1 MRTPSQPSCR
11 LATNPRNLDC
21 LKFVIGFYAKKLIQ
35 FAKHSGFSVYLVSL
49 NRSKLAPMKLNS
61 KLTLLGSIT
70 SLLVS
75 PALHA
80 DDGAAACSVVDL
92 AEVPELIYCE
102 PDVQIVEC
110 FDNFVDCPVSE
121 DFPIRVDL
129 GEWVET
135 GDVDGADLIEPDLV
149 EPDLV
154 EPELVDCEL
163 GGQEET
169 TEPEVVICEK
179 GDFLEEGELA
189 VDVEEGGIP
198 LDWLKRGHLENP
210 EVMFQN
216 TAILDGAVPTAF
228 QAASTGAPARELR
241 QDEHA
246 SAIEIKAASAQA
258 PIKIEK
264 KETIALVKAG
274 RVFLR

>member
-1 MRTPSQPSCR
+1 M
-11 LATNPRNLDC
+11 
-21 LKFVIGFYAKKLIQ
+21 IGFDEKKLIQ
-35 FAKHSGFSVYLVSL
+35 FLQDSGFSVYPASF
-49 NRSKLAPMKLNS
+49 NRPKLISMKLKS

-92 AEVPELIYCE
+92 VEAPEPIHCE
-102 PDVQIVEC
+102 PDVQISEC
-110 FDNFVDCPVSE
+110 FENIVTCPMPEV
-121 DFPIRVDL
+121 FPISGEL

-135 GDVDGADLIEPDLV
+135 GDVDGAELIEPELI
-149 EPDLV
+149 
-154 EPELVDCEL
+154 EPELIEPELIEPELIEPELIEPELIECEL
-163 GGQEET
+163 GGQDET
-169 TEPEVVICEK
+169 TEPEVVICEE
-179 GDFLEEGELA
+179 GEFLEEGELA
-189 VDVEEGGIP
+189 VDEEEGGIP
-198 LDWLKRGHLENP
+198 LDWVKRGHLENP
-210 EVMFQN
+210 EMMFQN
-216 TAILDGAVPTAF
+216 TAMLDGAAPTAF
-228 QAASTGAPARELR
+228 QAASTGASVRELR

-258 PIKIEK
+258 PIKVEK

>member
-1 MRTPSQPSCR
+1 
-11 LATNPRNLDC
+11 
-21 LKFVIGFYAKKLIQ
+21 
-35 FAKHSGFSVYLVSL
+35 
-49 NRSKLAPMKLNS
+49 MKLKS
-61 KLTLLGSIT
+61 KLTLLGSVT

-80 DDGAAACSVVDL
+80 DDGAAACSVANLVE
-92 AEVPELIYCE
+92 APELIYCE

-110 FDNFVDCPVSE
+110 FDNLVDCPVPE
-121 DFPIRVDL
+121 DFPISVEL

-135 GDVDGADLIEPDLV
+135 GDVDGADLTEPDLT
-149 EPDLV
+149 EPD
-154 EPELVDCEL
+154 LVDCEL

-179 GDFLEEGELA
+179 GEFLEDGELA
-189 VDVEEGGIP
+189 VDEEEGGIP
-198 LDWLKRGHLENP
+198 LDWVKRGHLENP

-216 TAILDGAVPTAF
+216 TAMLDGAAPTAF
-228 QAASTGAPARELR
+228 QAASTGAPVRELR

-258 PIKIEK
+258 PIKVEK
-264 KETIALVKAG
+264 KETVALVKAG

>member
-1 MRTPSQPSCR
+1 M
-11 LATNPRNLDC
+11 
-21 LKFVIGFYAKKLIQ
+21 IGFDEKKLIQ
-35 FAKHSGFSVYLVSL
+35 FLQDSGFSVYPASF
-49 NRSKLAPMKLNS
+49 NRPKLISMKLKS

-92 AEVPELIYCE
+92 VEAPEPIHCE
-102 PDVQIVEC
+102 PDVQISEC
-110 FDNFVDCPVSE
+110 FENIVTCPMPEV
-121 DFPIRVDL
+121 FPISVEL

-135 GDVDGADLIEPDLV
+135 GDVDGAELIEP
-149 EPDLV
+149 
-154 EPELVDCEL
+154 ELIECEL

-169 TEPEVVICEK
+169 TEPEVVICEE
-179 GDFLEEGELA
+179 GEFLEEGELA
-189 VDVEEGGIP
+189 VDEEEGGIP
-198 LDWLKRGHLENP
+198 LDWVKRGHLENP
-210 EVMFQN
+210 EMMFQN
-216 TAILDGAVPTAF
+216 TAMLDGAAPTAF
-228 QAASTGAPARELR
+228 QAASTGASVRELR

-258 PIKIEK
+258 PIKVEK
-264 KETIALVKAG
+264 KETVALVKAG